1 MPSLQSGDEF
11 AIFPPPGE
19 GGRASGVAEDWIPE
33 AVRPLGWAED
43 TAARAPRLSQT
54 GAHAHARAAK
64 S

>member
-1 MPSLQSGDEF
+1 MPFLQSGDEF
-11 AIFPPPGE
+11 AIPPRGG
-19 GGRASGVAEDWIPE
+19 GGRAPGAAEDWLPE
-33 AVRPLGWAED
+33 AVRPLGWAKD

>member
-1 MPSLQSGDEF
+1 MPSLQSGGEF
-11 AIFPPPGE
+11 AIPPVGE
-19 GGRASGVAEDWIPE
+19 GASLGAAEDWITA

-43 TAARAPRLSQT
+43 TAARAPGLSQT